1 VRSGVLGSC
10 FVVSSSGVE
19 SKKDWEAL
27 EWYKDW
33 RLAVKVEEGVK
44 FVISWWEL
52 GVVADAI
59 PVMAGEGSDSMRRSL
74 SRANLTKE
82 LGFCGIDEVVLLL
95 VRPWP

>member
-10 FVVSSSGVE
+10 FIVSSSGVE
-19 SKKDWEAL
+19 SKKDWEVL
-27 EWYKDW
+27 EWCKDW

-44 FVISWWEL
+44 FVISWWEP

-82 LGFCGIDEVVLLL
+82 LGLCGIDEVVLLL
-95 VRPWP
+95 ARPWP